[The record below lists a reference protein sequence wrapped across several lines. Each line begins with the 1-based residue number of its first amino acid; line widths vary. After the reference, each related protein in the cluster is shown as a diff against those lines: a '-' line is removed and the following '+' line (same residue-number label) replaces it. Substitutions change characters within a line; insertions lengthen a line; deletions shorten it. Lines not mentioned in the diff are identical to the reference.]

1 MITILHGYN
10 CINFADT
17 YIPTIVCSHE
27 DKDDLETSNQNVK
40 DVNREHDE
48 CNEKELE
55 LMVSVLV
62 ATVLQMMNPFMLQ
75 RCCNACLSIASTN
88 IICKCESTAYSVLA
102 SLAWSTRHFDFS
114 MLLLVSAVVN

>member
-1 MITILHGYN
+1 MMIIVSHRYN

-27 DKDDLETSNQNVK
+27 DKEDSETSNQNVK

-48 CNEKELE
+48 HNEIELE

-62 ATVLQMMNPFMLQ
+62 ATVLETMNPFMLQ
-75 RCCNACLSIASTN
+75 RCCNACLSIVSTN

-102 SLAWSTRHFDFS
+102 SVA
-114 MLLLVSAVVN
+114 